1 MDSSTLSPLEFMESA
16 PKQKFITEVDNKP
29 WVNHESLAQALG
41 YSDPKKLVELYSRN
55 LEEFTQGDVFEFSPN
70 LGENPQGGRPTK
82 TYLFSEEGAVLLCM
96 FARTPQAREARKQ
109 IKAVFVA
116 WRQGKLVHP
125 TSPTINMTL
134 PDGTK
139 LEGLPVSSIQHL
151 IPQAVTPTVAT
162 STIQPTLGLKEE
174 RKPGE
179 TVFHLESAVSH
190 MESGWYTLVEVA
202 RQIGC
207 QPKTLNHK
215 LLKRKLPKRWG
226 SRWDKGKWWVYLP

>member
-1 MDSSTLSPLEFMESA
+1 MDSSIQLFQFEGHEIRTIQKEEFW
-16 PKQKFITEVDNKP
+16 
-29 WVNHESLAQALG
+29 WVATDVAKVLG
-41 YSDPKKLVELYSRN
+41 YSAAYDMTRALDDEEKGTQIVRTLGGEQEVLTINESGLYNCIFASRKP
-55 LEEFTQGDVFEFSPN
+55 EAKQFKRWVTRDVLPA
-70 LGENPQGGRPTK
+70 LRKTGTYTVGQPQGI
-82 TYLFSEEGAVLLCM
+82 A
-96 FARTPQAREARKQ
+96 
-109 IKAVFVA
+109 
-116 WRQGKLVHP
+116 
-125 TSPTINMTL
+125 PTINMTL

>member
-1 MDSSTLSPLEFMESA
+1 MDSSIQLFQFEGHEIRTSFESENLWFVA
-16 PKQKFITEVDNKP
+16 KDVC
-29 WVNHESLAQALG
+29 QALEIPWRG
-41 YSDPKKLVELYSRN
+41 DTLDAIKKDWQGMRKFRTPGGEQETTIISEPAVYKLAFRSRKPEAERFTDWLASDVLPALRKTGTYTVG
-55 LEEFTQGDVFEFSPN
+55 Q
-70 LGENPQGGRPTK
+70 PQGI
-82 TYLFSEEGAVLLCM
+82 A
-96 FARTPQAREARKQ
+96 
-109 IKAVFVA
+109 
-116 WRQGKLVHP
+116 
-125 TSPTINMTL
+125 PTINMTL

-151 IPQAVTPTVAT
+151 IPQAVTPTVAA

-202 RQIGC
+202 KQIGC